1 MAENPIT
8 DNKMSIGLYSVKMN
22 WLAKELGDIF
32 KENYFEIELRMAWQ
46 SIIIWFTPCNF
57 YRVYNFPFNESP
69 LLVNGNEDF
78 LIKFIVNSFMDE
90 LRFQLL
96 NKPINDGSSFYST
109 RWSIMSKNMSS
120 NNGGESN
127 A

>member
-69 LLVNGNEDF
+69 LLVDGNEDF
-78 LIKFIVNSFMDE
+78 LISFIVNSFMDE
-90 LRFQLL
+90 LKFQLL
-96 NKPINDGSSFYST
+96 NKPINDGSNFYST
-109 RWSIMSKNMSS
+109 RWSIMSKNMGS

>member
-22 WLAKELGDIF
+22 WLAKELGNIF

-46 SIIIWFTPCNF
+46 SIVIWFTPCNF

-78 LIKFIVNSFMDE
+78 LINFIVNSFMDE
-90 LRFQLL
+90 LKFQLL
-96 NKPINDGSSFYST
+96 NKPINDESNFYNT
-109 RWSIMSKNMSS
+109 RWSIMSKNIGN
-120 NNGGESN
+120 NNGGEHN

>member
-1 MAENPIT
+1 MAENPNT

-22 WLAKELGDIF
+22 WLANELGNIF

-46 SIIIWFTPCNF
+46 SIVIWFTPCNF

-69 LLVNGNEDF
+69 LLMEGNEDF
-78 LIKFIVNSFMDE
+78 LISFIVNSFMDE
-90 LRFQLL
+90 LKFQLL
-96 NKPINDGSSFYST
+96 NKPINDEGNFYST
-109 RWSIMSKNMSS
+109 RWSIMSKNIGN
-120 NNGGESN
+120 NNGGEHN

>member
-96 NKPINDGSSFYST
+96 NKPINNESNFYST
-109 RWSIMSKNMSS
+109 RWSIMSKNIGN
-120 NNGGESN
+120 NNGGEHN

>member
-1 MAENPIT
+1 MEENPIT

-22 WLAKELGDIF
+22 WLAKELGNIF
-32 KENYFEIELRMAWQ
+32 KENYFKIEIRLAWQ
-46 SIIIWFTPCNF
+46 SIVIWFTPCNF

-69 LLVNGNEDF
+69 LLVDGNEDF
-78 LIKFIVNSFMDE
+78 LISFIVNSFIDK
-90 LRFQLL
+90 LKFQLL
-96 NKPINDGSSFYST
+96 NKPINDGSNFYST
-109 RWSIMSKNMSS
+109 RLNKKKKNMGS

>member
-22 WLAKELGDIF
+22 WLAKELGNIF

-46 SIIIWFTPCNF
+46 SIVIWFTPCNF

>member
-1 MAENPIT
+1 MAENPNT

-69 LLVNGNEDF
+69 LLVDGNEDF

-90 LRFQLL
+90 LKFQLL
-96 NKPINDGSSFYST
+96 NKPINDGSNFYST
-109 RWSIMSKNMSS
+109 RWSIMSKNIGN
-120 NNGGESN
+120 NNGGEHN

>member
-1 MAENPIT
+1 MAENPNT

-22 WLAKELGDIF
+22 WLAKELSNIF

-46 SIIIWFTPCNF
+46 SIVIWFTPCNF

-69 LLVNGNEDF
+69 LLMEGNEDF
-78 LIKFIVNSFMDE
+78 LISFIVNSFMDE
-90 LRFQLL
+90 LKFQLL
-96 NKPINDGSSFYST
+96 NKPINDESNFYNT
-109 RWSIMSKNMSS
+109 RWSIMSKNIGA
-120 NNGGESN
+120 NNGDEHN

>member
-1 MAENPIT
+1 MEENPIT